1 MPGISFYLCPGKF
14 NFVDFLVYLLFR
26 AFIALFRLMPFP
38 VAFLFSDLVYLVT
51 YRIMGYRKKVVFTN
65 LRKSLP
71 GKTEDEYRK
80 IARAFYHHLGDML
93 VESMKS
99 FTMTEAQIVE
109 RYKYIRTEELNQ
121 CYREGRGTI
130 CVAGHYANW
139 EWGGIASGTQLLH
152 KPVGFYK
159 PMTNKYVDAYT
170 QRTRVQGRSALVSI
184 TDTRAVFE
192 TDWGEPAVF
201 YMIADQSPTTH
212 RLAHWVTFLNQDTAV
227 LHGPE
232 KYARVLNLPVF
243 YAWIKPV
250 ERGYYTVD
258 FIPLSLEPKTTKTGE
273 ISALFMKTL
282 EDQIKEDPRYYL
294 WSHRRWKIQ
303 KPEPKQVAR

>member
-1 MPGISFYLCPGKF
+1 MDY
-14 NFVDFLVYLLFR
+14 LVYLLFR
-26 AFIALFRLMPFP
+26 AFIALFRLMPFGL
-38 VAFLFSDLVYLVT
+38 AYFFADLSYVIGYHLV
-51 YRIMGYRKKVVFTN
+51 GYRKKVVYTN
-65 LRKSLP
+65 LRKSFP
-71 GKTEDEYRK
+71 GKTEKEYK
-80 IARAFYHHLGDML
+80 TIAKGFYHHFGDMII
-93 VESMKS
+93 ESLKS

-109 RYKYIRTEELNQ
+109 RYKYVRKEELDQ
-121 CYREGRGTI
+121 CYREGRQTI

-152 KPVGFYK
+152 RPVGFYK
-159 PMTNKYVDAYT
+159 PLSNKYIDAYT
-170 QRTRVQGRSALVSI
+170 TRTRVQGRSVLVSI

-192 TDWGEPAVF
+192 TDWGEPAIF

-212 RLAHWVTFLNQDTAV
+212 RLAHWLTFLNQETAV

-250 ERGYYTVD
+250 KRGYYTVD
-258 FIPLSLEPKTTKTGE
+258 FIPLSIEPKDTKTGE
-273 ISALFMKTL
+273 ISAMFMKIL
-282 EDQIKEDPRYYL
+282 EDQIKENPRYYL

-303 KPEPKQVAR
+303 KPEKNEKRKARSEN

>member
-1 MPGISFYLCPGKF
+1 
-14 NFVDFLVYLLFR
+14 
-26 AFIALFRLMPFP
+26 MPFGL
-38 VAFLFSDLVYLVT
+38 AYFFADLSYVIGYHLV
-51 YRIMGYRKKVVFTN
+51 GYRKKVVYTN
-65 LRKSLP
+65 LRKSFP
-71 GKTEDEYRK
+71 GKTEKEYK
-80 IARAFYHHLGDML
+80 TIAKGFYHHFGDMII
-93 VESMKS
+93 ESLKS

-109 RYKYIRTEELNQ
+109 RYKYVRKEELDQ
-121 CYREGRGTI
+121 CYREGRQTI

-152 KPVGFYK
+152 RPVGFYK
-159 PMTNKYVDAYT
+159 PLSNKYIDAYT
-170 QRTRVQGRSALVSI
+170 TRTRVQGRSVLVSI

-192 TDWGEPAVF
+192 TDWGEPAIF

-212 RLAHWVTFLNQDTAV
+212 RLAHWLTFLNQETAV

-250 ERGYYTVD
+250 KRGYYTVD
-258 FIPLSLEPKTTKTGE
+258 FIPLSIEPKDTKTGE
-273 ISALFMKTL
+273 ISAMFMKIL
-282 EDQIKEDPRYYL
+282 EDQIKENPRYYL

-303 KPEPKQVAR
+303 KPEKNEKRKTRSEN

>member
-1 MPGISFYLCPGKF
+1 LQHYNLCIL
-14 NFVDFLVYLLFR
+14 DYLVYLLFR
-26 AFIALFRLMPFP
+26 AFIALFRLMPFGL
-38 VAFLFSDLVYLVT
+38 AYFFADLTYVIGYHLV
-51 YRIMGYRKKVVFTN
+51 GYRKKVVYTN
-65 LRKSLP
+65 LRKSFP
-71 GKTEDEYRK
+71 GKTEKEYEI
-80 IARAFYHHLGDML
+80 IAKGFYHHFGDMI
-93 VESMKS
+93 VESLKS

-109 RYKYIRTEELNQ
+109 RYKYMRKEELDQ
-121 CYREGRGTI
+121 CYREGRQTI

-152 KPVGFYK
+152 RPVGFYK
-159 PMTNKYVDAYT
+159 PLSNKYIDAYT
-170 QRTRVQGRSALVSI
+170 TRTRVQGRSVLVSI

-192 TDWGEPAVF
+192 TDWGEPAIF

-212 RLAHWVTFLNQDTAV
+212 RLAHWVTFLNQETAV

-232 KYARVLNLPVF
+232 KYARVMNLPVF

-250 ERGYYTVD
+250 KRGYYTVD
-258 FIPLSLEPKTTKTGE
+258 FIPLCMEPRDSKTGE

-282 EDQIKEDPRYYL
+282 EDQIKENPRYYL

-303 KPEPKQVAR
+303 KPEKQVARNQVAR

>member
-1 MPGISFYLCPGKF
+1 
-14 NFVDFLVYLLFR
+14 
-26 AFIALFRLMPFP
+26 MPFGL
-38 VAFLFSDLVYLVT
+38 AYFFADLSYVIGYHLV
-51 YRIMGYRKKVVFTN
+51 GYRKKVVYTN
-65 LRKSLP
+65 LRKSFP
-71 GKTEDEYRK
+71 GKTEKEYK
-80 IARAFYHHLGDML
+80 TIAKGFYHHFGDMII
-93 VESMKS
+93 ESLKS

-109 RYKYIRTEELNQ
+109 RYKYVRKEELDQ
-121 CYREGRGTI
+121 CYREGRQTI

-152 KPVGFYK
+152 RPVGFYK
-159 PMTNKYVDAYT
+159 PLSNKYIDAYT
-170 QRTRVQGRSALVSI
+170 TRTRVQGRSVLVSI

-192 TDWGEPAVF
+192 TDWGEPAIF

-212 RLAHWVTFLNQDTAV
+212 RLAHWLTFLNQETAV

-250 ERGYYTVD
+250 KRGYYTVD
-258 FIPLSLEPKTTKTGE
+258 FIPLSIEPKDTKTGE
-273 ISALFMKTL
+273 ISAMFMKIL
-282 EDQIKEDPRYYL
+282 EDQIKENPRYYL

-303 KPEPKQVAR
+303 KPEKNEKRKARSEN